1 MNDPFVKYVEND
13 FRGSSFFFFAHLR
26 NYEISVSAIFDDN

>member
-1 MNDPFVKYVEND
+1 MNDPFVKYGEND
-13 FRGSSFFFFAHLR
+13 FRGSSFFFAHLQ